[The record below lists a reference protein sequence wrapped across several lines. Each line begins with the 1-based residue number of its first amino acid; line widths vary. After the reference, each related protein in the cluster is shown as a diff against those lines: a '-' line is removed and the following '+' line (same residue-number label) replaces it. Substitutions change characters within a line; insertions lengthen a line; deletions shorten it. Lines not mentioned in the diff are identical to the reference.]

1 MLISNDLF
9 ESVCMID
16 NVTSKDIANE
26 LRLNLKDLVYTGHML
41 SDSLNNGY
49 LKATELIIKLLLADV
64 DSKKNILNQINTYK
78 LSYHLN
84 YSCKSCFKD
93 RFIQAINKFK
103 IEVENYNLNLLSI

>member
-41 SDSLNNGY
+41 SDS
-49 LKATELIIKLLLADV
+49 
-64 DSKKNILNQINTYK
+64 
-78 LSYHLN
+78 
-84 YSCKSCFKD
+84 
-93 RFIQAINKFK
+93 
-103 IEVENYNLNLLSI
+103 